1 VTLAVDHRALGRQ
14 AVLARGSRGGRG
26 TLTAAM
32 PAPFVHR
39 LRVRY
44 GECDPQGWVFNA
56 HYLSFFDVAIT
67 ELWREAIGPYAGM
80 AEQGVDMVVAEA
92 TLRFR
97 SPARF
102 DELIDVALE
111 IARLGTT
118 AMTTRFRI
126 TNAGGTVVEGEVR
139 HVFIA
144 IDGGGKVPIPRSIR
158 GGLEPYVAEQPSA
171 SPAEPVDH

>member
-1 VTLAVDHRALGRQ
+1 
-14 AVLARGSRGGRG
+14 
-26 TLTAAM
+26 M

-80 AEQGVDMVVAEA
+80 AEQGRADAERA
-92 TLRFR
+92 I
-97 SPARF
+97 
-102 DELIDVALE
+102 EL
-111 IARLGTT
+111 ARLGTT

-158 GGLEPYVAEQPSA
+158 GGLEPYVAEQPTA
-171 SPAEPVDH
+171 APVEPVDH